1 MQAPAIAA
9 LAAAVILS
17 GSPALALTR
26 ADPETG
32 AVAQAFAPAGT
43 PEYDAYHAML
53 LTTHNASLRNWNSL
67 RACKTWA
74 CVSTYSRRV
83 DNVLTEGIQWMYQH
97 PALPC
102 YQEQQQR
109 ATKGFQEVRGAIRL
123 WYRAVVEGID
133 WKIKVANRKID
144 AANQI
149 FNNLPVQT
157 CPA

>member
-1 MQAPAIAA
+1 
-9 LAAAVILS
+9 
-17 GSPALALTR
+17 
-26 ADPETG
+26 
-32 AVAQAFAPAGT
+32 
-43 PEYDAYHAML
+43 
-53 LTTHNASLRNWNSL
+53 
-67 RACKTWA
+67 
-74 CVSTYSRRV
+74 
-83 DNVLTEGIQWMYQH
+83 MYQH

-149 FNNLPVQT
+149 FDNLPAQT

>member
-1 MQAPAIAA
+1 MKAHAIAA

-17 GSPALALTR
+17 GSPALAQTPVDSQL
-26 ADPETG
+26 G
-32 AVAQAFAPAGT
+32 VVAQAFVPAGT

-53 LTTHNASLRNWNSL
+53 LTTHNASVRNWNSL
-67 RACKTWA
+67 RACKTWV
-74 CVSTYSRRV
+74 CFSTYFQRV
-83 DNVLTEGIQWMYQH
+83 DNVLTAGIQWMYSH

-109 ATKGFQEVRGAIRL
+109 ATKGFQEVRGAFRL
-123 WYRAVVEGID
+123 LYRAVVEGID
-133 WKIKVANRKID
+133 WKIKVAGRKID

-149 FNNLPVQT
+149 FNNLPAQT